1 MIKIER
7 LSKSFGSFLA
17 LREVNLEIHE
27 GQCWMIVGPNGA
39 GKTTLLKI
47 IATLAQPTGGQ
58 VVIEK
63 DIPPGP
69 RSKGRIDGE
78 SIAAGVPLKVG
89 IDGEDIPPG
98 SPSKGGID
106 GESIPAGPLLD
117 NWRSMSQGARRSEE
131 RIDRLQIRRQIGFIG
146 HQSFLYSNLTAEEN
160 LRFYARMYQLR
171 NGSERIEQILQRV
184 GLAGR
189 EKDLVR
195 TFSRGMQ
202 QRLSIGRALLN
213 DPKIILL
220 DEPFTGLDQS
230 AIENFVALFTSLISP
245 ERIIILTTHD
255 LPLGLQL
262 ASHFAIIAKGKIVHQ
277 GATRSFDSQRF
288 KALYLKLT
296 DEHNQRGVDPIP
308 EPGPAKTMNGDR

>member
-47 IATLAQPTGGQ
+47 IATLAQPTNGQ

-69 RSKGRIDGE
+69 RSKGR
-78 SIAAGVPLKVG
+78 
-89 IDGEDIPPG
+89 
-98 SPSKGGID
+98 ID

-277 GATRSFDSQRF
+277 GDTCSFDSQRF

-296 DEHNQRGVDPIP
+296 DEHNQRVVDPIP